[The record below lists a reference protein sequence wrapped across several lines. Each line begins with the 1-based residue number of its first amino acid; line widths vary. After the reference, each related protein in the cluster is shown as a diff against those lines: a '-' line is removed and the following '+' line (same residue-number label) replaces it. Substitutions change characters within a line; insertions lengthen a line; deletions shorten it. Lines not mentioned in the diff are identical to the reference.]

1 MSCHSLP
8 PTRAHSRAA
17 ARRAG
22 PWAAAL
28 LFASVTASAVGAQ
41 QEPDD
46 PLSRSAREILAVHCP
61 PCREV
66 GAVSAPA
73 SEPQPVDLAAIARD
87 PNLVR
92 PGNPD
97 GSPVYTEMMRRLALP
112 GTQPAASPNPGLE
125 ALATLRAWIESL
137 PASAATC
144 PHPSDLTRRHIEPL
158 LEKQAALLRRPVSA
172 LRVLTVAHLDAG
184 CISADRLAGWR
195 EAIGLIMAAL
205 AGSSTPVPI
214 LSLDEKSHH
223 LAVDI
228 GALRWDSNHW
238 RALTGAGARASR
250 SVEPLIVRADWLIVH
265 LLRGES
271 GARFAQPSDPPA
283 KSRSIYDPEIS
294 AEDRAIVQ
302 AMLAGATPPATLALN
317 TEIVLQLARAH
328 LAPAGLSRVAIE
340 LGVDRAVLERE
351 IAASAGGVQ
360 SLLLRLAYGTISRE
374 EIEDNWLLLARIG
387 GVAPPART
395 VIPVQFDLIR
405 PSITSQTPIELTI
418 YADRARYAV
427 GDPVQ
432 FTVRSNVN
440 CRLTVISIDTAGHG
454 TVIFPNEFIPRDLL
468 SAHLNLTLPARDS
481 GYRFRVKEKGRER
494 VVALCT
500 RAPGIIEGI
509 EHDFERQ
516 RFQELGPYTAHLEAE
531 LKNGLKRRAAAAAAA
546 AAAAVAAAEAAEKRT
561 PSDAAKVPGG
571 AAPTGATPPTASG
584 PFGPLHVPLQQ
595 LWRNGIV
602 IEID

>member
-1 MSCHSLP
+1 MSCHSST
-8 PTRAHSRAA
+8 PTRAHSRVA

-22 PWAAAL
+22 LWAAAL
-28 LFASVTASAVGAQ
+28 LFASITATAVGAQ

-61 PCREV
+61 PCRDV
-66 GAVSAPA
+66 GAATAPA
-73 SEPQPVDLAAIARD
+73 SQPRPLDLAAIARD

-112 GTQPAASPNPGLE
+112 GTQPATSPHPGLE

-137 PASAATC
+137 PTSAATC
-144 PHPSDLTRRHIEPL
+144 PHASDLTRPHIEPL
-158 LEKQAALLRRPVSA
+158 LVKQAALMRRPVSA
-172 LRVLTVAHLDAG
+172 LRVLTLAHLDAS
-184 CISADRLAGWR
+184 CLTAERLAGWR
-195 EAIGLIMAAL
+195 EAIGLFMAAL
-205 AGSSTPVPI
+205 AGSNTPVPI

-228 GALRWDSNHW
+228 EALRWDSNYW
-238 RALTGAGARASR
+238 RTLTGAGARASR

-265 LLRGES
+265 VLRGEF

-283 KSRSIYDPEIS
+283 KPRRIYDPEIS

-302 AMLAGATPPATLALN
+302 AMLVGATPSETLAHN
-317 TEIVLQLARAH
+317 TEIILQLARAH
-328 LAPAGLSRVAIE
+328 LAPAGLSRVASE
-340 LGVDRAVLERE
+340 LGVAREVLEHE
-351 IAASAGGVQ
+351 IAASAGGAK
-360 SLLLRLAYGTISRE
+360 SLLLRLAYGTVPRE
-374 EIEDNWLLLARIG
+374 DIEDSWLQLGRIG
-387 GVAPPART
+387 GAGPPART
-395 VIPVQFDLIR
+395 IVPVQFDLIR
-405 PSITSQTPIELTI
+405 PSITAQTPIELTI

-427 GDPVQ
+427 GDAVQ
-432 FTVRSNVN
+432 LTVRSNVN
-440 CRLTVISIDTAGHG
+440 CRLTAISIDVSGHG
-454 TVIFPNEFIPRDLL
+454 TVIYPNEFIPRDLL
-468 SAHLNLTLPARDS
+468 SAHLNLVLPARDS

-531 LKNGLKRRAAAAAAA
+531 LKKGLKRRAAAAAE
-546 AAAAVAAAEAAEKRT
+546 AAEAVKERAS
-561 PSDAAKVPGG
+561 SDTANAPGW
-571 AAPTGATPPTASG
+571 AAPPAASG
-584 PFGPLHVPLQQ
+584 PSSGHHAPLQQ
-595 LWRNGIV
+595 IWRNGIV
-602 IEID
+602 IEVD